1 MNNPAT
7 AQFKLWIERLY
18 ISFYSS
24 LKAGSY
30 DGSFEDFIEHHQT
43 PTPASSEASSFSISM
58 ISREES
64 LTTLANSCNQAA
76 VDAFNFYYVNVEEAD
91 WGCVRLFSL
100 KQNTGGKQLQFFLV
114 KVSTD
119 GDDGWI
125 EVYQAYNDDD
135 ALGGGGRGGGGVT
148 AARTYLEL
156 IYWMDNSLDELRGY
170 ITNLDNSQYPPSF
183 DISKTKWNTPLP
195 WTTPPLTLTLT
206 PTI

>member
-7 AQFKLWIERLY
+7 AQFKRWIEHMY

-30 DGSFEDFIEHHQT
+30 EGSFEDFIEHHQT
-43 PTPASSEASSFSISM
+43 PSSSEATSFSISM

-64 LTTLANSCNQAA
+64 LTALANTCNQAA

-100 KQNTGGKQLQFFLV
+100 KQNTEGKQLQLFLI

-125 EVYQAYNDDD
+125 EAYEADD
-135 ALGGGGRGGGGVT
+135 ALGGGGGGGCVA

-156 IYWMDNSLDELRGY
+156 IYWMDNSLGELRGY
-170 ITNLDNSQYPPSF
+170 VTNQDLDNNQSQYPTNL
-183 DISKTKWNTPLP
+183 DISKTQWNTPLP
-195 WTTPPLTLTLT
+195 WTTPPPPLT